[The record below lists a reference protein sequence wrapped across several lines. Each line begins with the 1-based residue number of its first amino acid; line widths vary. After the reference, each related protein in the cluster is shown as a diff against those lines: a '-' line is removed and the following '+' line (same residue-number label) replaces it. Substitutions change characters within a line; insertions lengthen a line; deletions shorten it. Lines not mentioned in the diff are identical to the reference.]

1 MNAQN
6 VIGLVVNNEP
16 STLEKC
22 FFLGNICF
30 PRYLCTFSTHPSW
43 GIGQELGSVHKMML
57 GKSTYW

>member
-22 FFLGNICF
+22 SLGNICF
-30 PRYLCTFSTHPSW
+30 PRFLCTFSTHPSW
-43 GIGQELGSVHKMML
+43 GIGQELGSVHKIC
-57 GKSTYW
+57 